1 MSDSRI
7 QSQIVSG
14 NFFPSEDFAN
24 GKLQDDRYEIYVN
37 NDFVGYKIL
46 LNQSD
51 SIEDVD
57 DFLKQQGIKEFSGQ
71 LDGDHYYIQTN
82 DANTVKDMLG
92 VYCHNR

>member
-92 VYCHNR
+92 VYCYNR

>member
-1 MSDSRI
+1 MTDSNI
-7 QSQIVSG
+7 QSQIVGG
-14 NFFPSEDFAN
+14 NFFTSADLAD

-37 NDFVGYKIL
+37 DEFVGYKTL

-57 DFLKQQGIKEFSGQ
+57 DFLKQQGTKEFTGQ
-71 LDGDHYYIQTN
+71 LDGNHYYIQTN
-82 DANTVKDMLG
+82 DANNVKDVLR